1 MNIFRQIDTMLSKNK
16 DKKFFISDLTE
27 RTLTYKDLNDNAS
40 KFTFNESCGDNLN
53 MSIEK
58 LS

>member
-1 MNIFRQIDTMLSKNK
+1 MNIFTQIDTMLSKNK

-40 KFTFNESCGDNLN
+40 KFTSYFMLLG
-53 MSIEK
+53 EK
-58 LS
+58 SRLKA